1 MAEYA
6 VLVLDGH
13 AVAGPLR
20 QRLGVTVRPTTEA
33 DHLEAAEKLANEVDH
48 VVGLAVTPWP
58 RAADLHAQ
66 GSAQLGTYTGVVSW
80 HALPALADR
89 LAEVAAPGVGAGA
102 HLLVTAPD
110 PGPSTDPED
119 LVFLRELAEALE
131 ARLVPPSR
139 SIAWRGDSRQ
149 PTAVEALRTVVEAH
163 GHRDVVE
170 VPVAPGLT
178 ADPDLQA
185 AGEELG
191 ARLTCVDLGR
201 EPLVDLLVEVVST
214 VASYEG
220 LA

>member
-1 MAEYA
+1 VAEYA

-13 AVAGPLR
+13 AVAGPLQ
-20 QRLGVTVRPTTEA
+20 QRLGVTARPTTEA
-33 DHLEAAEKLANEVDH
+33 DHLEVAGELATGVDH
-48 VVGLAVTPWP
+48 LVALSVTPWP

-66 GSAQLGTYTGVVSW
+66 ASAQLGTYTGVVSW
-80 HALPALADR
+80 HALPALVDR
-89 LAEVAAPGVGAGA
+89 LAEVAAPGAAAGA

-131 ARLVPPSR
+131 ARLVPSSR

-163 GHRDVVE
+163 GYRDVVE
-170 VPVAPGLT
+170 VPVAPGT
-178 ADPDLQA
+178 SADPDLQA

-201 EPLVDLLVEVVST
+201 DTLVDLLVEVVST
-214 VASYEG
+214 VASHEG